1 MGLDIYAGTL
11 TRYYARNWKTS
22 VQQWGEANGVNVNVV
37 RNEPDDVQIAPP
49 EEILAGVTGWKEQFL
64 AVYGQHITEP
74 LVWNEDNDV
83 TPYYTDKPDWCAMEA
98 LFLYIACK
106 YMRKEVPKMVK
117 KNFSVFDE
125 PVYKDFKQSERGV
138 FSLTDGA
145 GLWLPIRDAFMVDS
159 CLPTGQEKTFGTLGM
174 LKSELIEINAIEWK
188 ADEET
193 ILKWNTEEGYPTDA
207 LYRNGKITNVAKNEE
222 YDTVSLA
229 KFAFSILWQ
238 AVKHAEE
245 HGTLIIFDY

>member
-37 RNEPDDVQIAPP
+37 RAEADDVEIASP
-49 EEILAGVTGWKEQFL
+49 EEILSGVSGWKEQFL
-64 AVYGQHITEP
+64 AAYAQHITMP

-106 YMRKEVPKMVK
+106 HLKKKAPKTVAK
-117 KNFSVFDE
+117 KFSVFDD
-125 PVYKDFKQSERGV
+125 PIYKKYKQSQRAIS
-138 FSLTDGA
+138 SLTDGA
-145 GLWLPIRDAFMVDS
+145 GWWLPIRDAFMVDS
-159 CLPTGQEKTFGTLGM
+159 CLPTGQEKRFGTLGM
-174 LKSELIEINAIEWK
+174 LKSELMEINAIEWN
-188 ADEET
+188 ADEPT

-207 LYRNGKITNVAKNEE
+207 LYGKGKVEYVAQNEE

>member
-22 VQQWGEANGVNVNVV
+22 VQKWGETNGVNVNIV

-74 LVWNEDNDV
+74 LLWNEDNDV

-106 YMRKEVPKMVK
+106 NLKKKVPKTVK
-117 KNFSVFDE
+117 KNFSVFED
-125 PVYKDFKQSERGV
+125 PIYKKYKQSQREIS
-138 FSLTDGA
+138 SLTDGA
-145 GLWLPIRDAFMVDS
+145 GWWLPIRDEFMVDS
-159 CLPTGQEKTFGTLGM
+159 CLPTGQEKTFGTVGM
-174 LKSELIEINAIEWK
+174 LKGELMEVNAIEWN
-188 ADEET
+188 ADEQT
-193 ILKWNTEEGYPTDA
+193 ILNWNTEEGYPTDA
-207 LYRNGKITNVAKNEE
+207 LYGKGKVEYIANNEE